1 MTTEK
6 SKINIICQH
15 RYENRKKNSF
25 IHKEIFF
32 YQGNDIMILIPTVR
46 YIDPNILLKQLSF
59 KYNIKKIDQEV

>member
-1 MTTEK
+1 MKIEK
-6 SKINIICQH
+6 Q
-15 RYENRKKNSF
+15 NSF

-59 KYNIKKIDQEV
+59 KYNIYKKMIKRYKTLSNFYIFLYKI

>member
-1 MTTEK
+1 M
-6 SKINIICQH
+6 KI
-15 RYENRKKNSF
+15 EKKNSF

>member
-1 MTTEK
+1 M
-6 SKINIICQH
+6 KI
-15 RYENRKKNSF
+15 EKKNSF

-59 KYNIKKIDQEV
+59 KYNIKKNWSRGIKH